1 MSASFT
7 VAEVEAALGRP
18 PEGNFDRG
26 LVFESVS
33 TDTRRTA
40 PGDLF
45 VAIRGERHD
54 GSAFLA
60 KAVEAGALGAVGED
74 RPFSGRERTAFWP
87 VADGRLALQA
97 LAAFHRRRLD
107 VRVVGITGSNGK
119 TTTKELIAAVLAQG
133 FPTAR
138 TQGNLNNQVGVP
150 LTLLEI
156 EPEHRWAV
164 IEMGMNQPGEIAPL
178 ARISAPD
185 VAVVTNVAAS
195 HLEGLGSVEAVLE
208 EKLELGRALAPDGLL
223 VYCGDQPM
231 LREATEGLE
240 CRRLAYGLHPSND
253 LAPEEWSLDED
264 GRGSFQLEGRNFRL
278 RLTGKHNIVNALA
291 AVAVGREA
299 GLSPGVIAG
308 GIAEPDSLPLRMQL
322 ERWGEVVALVDCY
335 NANPE
340 SVISAAATLSTLA
353 GARRR
358 IAVLGEMLELGSSSG
373 DWHEW
378 VGRELGK
385 GAVDLVVTVG
395 PAAAPI
401 ATGAEAAG
409 LATRRFADRDE
420 AEAWLVENVAPGD
433 AILFKASR
441 GAQLETIVK
450 PVREACLDAT
460 PAANGTIGGRA
471 R

>member
-1 MSASFT
+1 MSATFT
-7 VAEVEAALGRP
+7 VAEVRAALGRP
-18 PEGNFDRG
+18 PEGAPDPG
-26 LVFESVS
+26 LVFTRIA
-33 TDTRRTA
+33 TDSRRTA

-45 VAIRGERHD
+45 VAIRGERYD

-60 KAVEAGALGAVGED
+60 AAVGAGAAGAVGED
-74 RPFSGRERTAFWP
+74 QPFAGRDQIAFWP
-87 VADGRLALQA
+87 VPDGRAALQA
-97 LAAFHRRRLD
+97 LAGLHRRRLD
-107 VRVVGITGSNGK
+107 VRVVGVTGSNGK
-119 TTTKELIAAVLAQG
+119 TTTKELIASVLGQG

-138 TQGNLNNQVGVP
+138 THGNLNNQVGVP

-156 EPEHRWAV
+156 GPEHRWAV
-164 IEMGMNQPGEIAPL
+164 VEMGMNQPGEIAPL

-185 VAVVTNVAAS
+185 IAVVTNVAAS
-195 HLEGLGSVEAVLE
+195 HLEGLGTVEAVLE

-231 LREATEGLE
+231 LREATRLLR
-240 CRRLAYGLHPSND
+240 CRRLSYGLHPAND

-264 GRGSFQLEGRNFRL
+264 GRGSFRVEGRTFRL

-291 AVAVGREA
+291 AVAIGREA
-299 GLSPGVIAG
+299 GLPAGAIAG

-340 SVISAAATLSTLA
+340 SVVSAAATLSTLA
-353 GARRR
+353 GVRRR
-358 IAVLGEMLELGSSSG
+358 IAVLGEMLELGGSSG
-373 DWHEW
+373 EWHEW

-385 GAVDLVVTVG
+385 GAVDMVVTVG
-395 PAAAPI
+395 PGAAPI
-401 ATGAEAAG
+401 AAGAEAAG
-409 LATRRFADRDE
+409 LATRRFADRRE
-420 AEAWLVENVAPGD
+420 AEEWLVENVAPGD

-441 GAQLETIVK
+441 GSELETVVR
-450 PVREACLDAT
+450 PVREACLEAT
-460 PAANGTIGGRA
+460 PAANGPGGGRI